1 MLMASIC
8 ELMGWGYDQYMSQP
22 RWFISLLETKTEID
36 AKRVKD
42 KIKGLG

>member
-1 MLMASIC
+1 MQMVSIC
-8 ELMGWGYDQYMSQP
+8 ELMGWDYGQYMSQP
-22 RWFISLLETKTEID
+22 QWFISLLKMKTEID